1 MVRTLVLTVD
11 RDNDLG
17 VKAGIRGPV
26 VGRKATLAAALR
38 LGIADP
44 EESDT
49 NAILGA
55 LHQHD
60 RLAEEV
66 VGDDEVQIALLTGD
80 VRVGARSDREIA
92 TQLDEVIQEFQP
104 DKAILVTDGAD
115 DEEALPIITSR
126 VRVDHIEK
134 IIVRQS
140 KGIESTYY
148 YVVKA
153 IEDPRWRARL
163 LVPIAAVMIILGVGL
178 ILPSDYGSA
187 LIGTLPLIIGIWLL
201 SRGLG
206 WEQQLDRLVN
216 DMRAAATGSLLTSM
230 LWALA
235 LVSMMIA
242 VVTVIQVLYAT
253 SSEIE
258 SYASSILP
266 SSTNFDVNAVNSD
279 IAVWVIAIDNALS
292 WILVAFFSL
301 FLSLGVLR
309 WKEGSFTGQSIMLLA
324 TGFVAYFVISAIN
337 EVSLSML
344 GGQDL
349 DLRVDSVAAT
359 WSLPVMAILGRYLM
373 SVIVDSLSEEDEG
386 GRGSEFWGV

>member
-26 VGRKATLAAALR
+26 IGRKATLAAALR
-38 LGIADP
+38 LGLADP

-55 LHQHD
+55 LHRHD
-60 RLAEEV
+60 KLNEEI

-80 VRVGARSDREIA
+80 VRVGARSDRAIA
-92 TQLDEVIQEFQP
+92 IQLDEVIQEFQP
-104 DKAILVTDGAD
+104 DRAILITDGAD
-115 DEEALPIITSR
+115 DEAALPIITSR
-126 VRVDHIEK
+126 VRVDHVEK

-140 KGIESTYY
+140 KGIERTYY

-163 LVPIAAVMIILGVGL
+163 LVPIAAVMILLGLGL
-178 ILPSDYGSA
+178 ILPNGTQ
-187 LIGTLPLIIGIWLL
+187 LIGAMPLIFGIWVLAK
-201 SRGLG
+201 GLG
-206 WEQQLDRLVN
+206 WEQQLERLLG
-216 DMRAAATGSLLTSM
+216 DMRSAASGSLLTSL

-235 LVSMMIA
+235 LVSLMIGA
-242 VVTVIQVLYAT
+242 VTVIQVFYGT
-253 SSEIE
+253 SMEIQE
-258 SYASSILP
+258 WAAAILP
-266 SSTNFDVNAVNSD
+266 DSTGFDVGAVNND
-279 IAVWVIAIDNALS
+279 IAVWVIAIDNSLS
-292 WILVAFFSL
+292 WFLVAFFSL

-324 TGFVAYFVISAIN
+324 TGAVAYFVISAIN
-337 EVSLSML
+337 EVALGML

-349 DLRVDSVAAT
+349 NLSVKSVSDT
-359 WSLPVMAILGRYLM
+359 WSIPVLAILGRYLL
-373 SVIVDSLSEEDEG
+373 SVMVESLTEDEE
-386 GRGSEFWGV
+386 GSMENQFYGV

>member
-26 VGRKATLAAALR
+26 IGRKATLAAALR
-38 LGIADP
+38 LGLADP

-55 LHQHD
+55 LHRHD
-60 RLAEEV
+60 KLNEEI

-80 VRVGARSDREIA
+80 VRVGARSDRAIA
-92 TQLDEVIQEFQP
+92 IQLDEVIQDFQP
-104 DKAILVTDGAD
+104 DRAVLVTDGAD
-115 DEEALPIITSR
+115 DEAALPIITSR
-126 VRVDHIEK
+126 VRVDHVEK
-134 IIVRQS
+134 VIVRQS

-163 LVPIAAVMIILGVGL
+163 LVPIAAVMIILGLGL
-178 ILPSDYGSA
+178 IIPNGTK
-187 LIGTLPLIIGIWLL
+187 LIGAMPLIFGIWVLAK
-201 SRGLG
+201 GLG
-206 WEQQLDRLVN
+206 WEQQLERLLG
-216 DMRAAATGSLLTSM
+216 DMRAAASGSLLTSL

-235 LVSMMIA
+235 LVSLMIA
-242 VVTVIQVLYAT
+242 AVTVIQVFYGT
-253 SSEIE
+253 SAEIQE
-258 SYASSILP
+258 WASAILP
-266 SSTNFDVNAVNSD
+266 DSSGFEVGAVNND

-292 WILVAFFSL
+292 WFLVAFFSL

-309 WKEGSFTGQSIMLLA
+309 WKEGSFTGQSVMLLA
-324 TGFVAYFVISAIN
+324 TGAVAFFVISAIN
-337 EVSLSML
+337 EVALGML

-349 DLRVDSVAAT
+349 NLSVQSVSDT
-359 WSLPVMAILGRYLM
+359 WSLPVLAILGRYLL
-373 SVIVDSLSEEDEG
+373 SVMVESLTEDEDG
-386 GRGSEFWGV
+386 PMDNQFYGV

>member
-26 VGRKATLAAALR
+26 IGRKATLAAALR
-38 LGIADP
+38 LGLADP

-55 LHQHD
+55 LHRHD
-60 RLAEEV
+60 KLNEEA

-80 VRVGARSDREIA
+80 VRVGARSDRAIA
-92 TQLDEVIQEFQP
+92 IQLDEVIQEFQP
-104 DKAILVTDGAD
+104 DRAILITDGAD
-115 DEEALPIITSR
+115 DEAALPMITSR
-126 VRVDHIEK
+126 VRVDHVEK

-163 LVPIAAVMIILGVGL
+163 LVPIAAVMIILGLGL
-178 ILPSDYGSA
+178 ILPNGA
-187 LIGTLPLIIGIWLL
+187 KLIGAMPLIFGIWVLAK
-201 SRGLG
+201 GLG
-206 WEQQLDRLVN
+206 WEQQLERLLA
-216 DMRAAATGSLLTSM
+216 DMRSAASGSLLTSL

-235 LVSMMIA
+235 LVSLMIA
-242 VVTVIQVLYAT
+242 AVTVIQVLYGTSIEIQEWAT
-253 SSEIE
+253 
-258 SYASSILP
+258 AILP
-266 SSTNFDVNAVNSD
+266 DSTDFEVGAVNND

-292 WILVAFFSL
+292 WFLVAFFSL

-309 WKEGSFTGQSIMLLA
+309 WKEGSFTGQSVMLLA
-324 TGFVAYFVISAIN
+324 TGAVAYFVISAIN
-337 EVSLSML
+337 EVALGML
-344 GGQDL
+344 GGLGL
-349 DLRVDSVAAT
+349 DLSVKSVSDT
-359 WSLPVMAILGRYLM
+359 WSIPVLAILGRYLL
-373 SVIVDSLSEEDEG
+373 SVMVESLSEDEE
-386 GRGSEFWGV
+386 GSMENQFYGV

>member
-1 MVRTLVLTVD
+1 M
-11 RDNDLG
+11 
-17 VKAGIRGPV
+17 
-26 VGRKATLAAALR
+26 
-38 LGIADP
+38 IAD
-44 EESDT
+44 
-49 NAILGA
+49 L
-55 LHQHD
+55 
-60 RLAEEV
+60 
-66 VGDDEVQIALLTGD
+66 
-80 VRVGARSDREIA
+80 
-92 TQLDEVIQEFQP
+92 
-104 DKAILVTDGAD
+104 
-115 DEEALPIITSR
+115 
-126 VRVDHIEK
+126 
-134 IIVRQS
+134 
-140 KGIESTYY
+140 
-148 YVVKA
+148 
-153 IEDPRWRARL
+153 
-163 LVPIAAVMIILGVGL
+163 
-178 ILPSDYGSA
+178 
-187 LIGTLPLIIGIWLL
+187 
-201 SRGLG
+201 
-206 WEQQLDRLVN
+206 
-216 DMRAAATGSLLTSM
+216 
-230 LWALA
+230 
-235 LVSMMIA
+235 
-242 VVTVIQVLYAT
+242 TVIQVLYAT

-373 SVIVDSLSEEDEG
+373 SVIVDSLSEEDES

>member
-26 VGRKATLAAALR
+26 IGRKATLSAALR
-38 LGIADP
+38 LGLADP

-55 LHQHD
+55 LHRHD
-60 RLAEEV
+60 KLNEEI

-80 VRVGARSDREIA
+80 VRVGARSDRAIA
-92 TQLDEVIQEFQP
+92 IQLDEVIQDFQP
-104 DKAILVTDGAD
+104 DRAILVTDGAD
-115 DEEALPIITSR
+115 DEAALPIITSR
-126 VRVDHIEK
+126 VRVDHVEK
-134 IIVRQS
+134 VIVRQS

-163 LVPIAAVMIILGVGL
+163 LVPIAAVMIILGPGL
-178 ILPSDYGSA
+178 IIPNGTK
-187 LIGTLPLIIGIWLL
+187 LIGAMPLIFGIWVLAK
-201 SRGLG
+201 GLG
-206 WEQQLDRLVN
+206 WEQQLERLLG
-216 DMRAAATGSLLTSM
+216 DMRAAASGSLLTSL

-235 LVSMMIA
+235 LVSLMIA
-242 VVTVIQVLYAT
+242 AVTVIQVFYGT
-253 SSEIE
+253 SLEIQE
-258 SYASSILP
+258 WASAILP
-266 SSTNFDVNAVNSD
+266 DSTGFDVGAVNND

-292 WILVAFFSL
+292 WFLVAFFSL

-309 WKEGSFTGQSIMLLA
+309 WKEGSFTGQSVMLLA
-324 TGFVAYFVISAIN
+324 TGAVAFFVISAIN
-337 EVSLSML
+337 EVALGML

-349 DLRVDSVAAT
+349 NLSVQSVSDT
-359 WSLPVMAILGRYLM
+359 WSLPVLAILGRYLL
-373 SVIVDSLSEEDEG
+373 SVMVESLTEDDDG
-386 GRGSEFWGV
+386 PMDNQFYGV

>member
-26 VGRKATLAAALR
+26 IGRKATLAAALR
-38 LGIADP
+38 LGLADP

-55 LHQHD
+55 LHRHD
-60 RLAEEV
+60 KLNEEV

-80 VRVGARSDREIA
+80 VRVGARSDRAIA
-92 TQLDEVIQEFQP
+92 IQLDEVIQEFQP
-104 DKAILVTDGAD
+104 DRAILITDGAD
-115 DEEALPIITSR
+115 DEVALPIITSR
-126 VRVDHIEK
+126 VRVDHVEK

-163 LVPIAAVMIILGVGL
+163 LVPIAAVMIILGLGL
-178 ILPSDYGSA
+178 ILPNGTQ
-187 LIGTLPLIIGIWLL
+187 LIGAMPLIFGIWVLAK
-201 SRGLG
+201 GLG
-206 WEQQLDRLVN
+206 WEQQLERLLG
-216 DMRAAATGSLLTSM
+216 DMRSAASGSLLTSL

-235 LVSMMIA
+235 LVSLMIGA
-242 VVTVIQVLYAT
+242 VTVIQVFYGT
-253 SSEIE
+253 SMEIQE
-258 SYASSILP
+258 WAAAILP
-266 SSTNFDVNAVNSD
+266 DSTGFDVGAVNND
-279 IAVWVIAIDNALS
+279 IAVWVIAIDNSLS
-292 WILVAFFSL
+292 WFLVAFFSL

-324 TGFVAYFVISAIN
+324 TGAVAYFVISAIN
-337 EVSLSML
+337 EVALGML

-349 DLRVDSVAAT
+349 NLSVKSVSDT
-359 WSLPVMAILGRYLM
+359 WSIPVLAILGRYLL
-373 SVIVDSLSEEDEG
+373 SVMVESLTEDEE
-386 GRGSEFWGV
+386 GSMENQFYGV

>member
-26 VGRKATLAAALR
+26 IGRKATLAAALR
-38 LGIADP
+38 LGLADP

-55 LHQHD
+55 LHRHD
-60 RLAEEV
+60 KLNEEI

-80 VRVGARSDREIA
+80 VRVGARSDRAIA
-92 TQLDEVIQEFQP
+92 IQLDEVIQDFQP
-104 DKAILVTDGAD
+104 DRAILVTDGAD
-115 DEEALPIITSR
+115 DEAALPIITSR
-126 VRVDHIEK
+126 VRVDHVEK
-134 IIVRQS
+134 VIVRQS

-163 LVPIAAVMIILGVGL
+163 LVPIAAVMIILGLGL
-178 ILPSDYGSA
+178 IIPNGTK
-187 LIGTLPLIIGIWLL
+187 LIGAMPLIFGIWVLAK
-201 SRGLG
+201 GLG
-206 WEQQLDRLVN
+206 WEQQLERLLG
-216 DMRAAATGSLLTSM
+216 DMRAAASGSLLTSL

-235 LVSMMIA
+235 LVSLMIA
-242 VVTVIQVLYAT
+242 AVTVIQVFYGT
-253 SSEIE
+253 SAEIQE
-258 SYASSILP
+258 WASAILP
-266 SSTNFDVNAVNSD
+266 DSAGFDVGAVNND

-292 WILVAFFSL
+292 WFLVAFFSL

-309 WKEGSFTGQSIMLLA
+309 WKEGSFTGQSVMLLA
-324 TGFVAYFVISAIN
+324 TGAVAFFVISAIN
-337 EVSLSML
+337 EVALGML

-349 DLRVDSVAAT
+349 NLSVQSVSDT
-359 WSLPVMAILGRYLM
+359 WSLPVLAILGRYLL
-373 SVIVDSLSEEDEG
+373 SVMVESLTEDEDG
-386 GRGSEFWGV
+386 PMDNQFYGV

>member
-26 VGRKATLAAALR
+26 IGRKATLAAALR
-38 LGIADP
+38 LGLADP

-55 LHQHD
+55 LHRHD
-60 RLAEEV
+60 KLNEEA

-80 VRVGARSDREIA
+80 VRVGARSDRAIA
-92 TQLDEVIQEFQP
+92 IQLDEVIQEFQP
-104 DKAILVTDGAD
+104 DRAILITDGAD
-115 DEEALPIITSR
+115 DEAALPIITSR
-126 VRVDHIEK
+126 VRVDHVEK

-163 LVPIAAVMIILGVGL
+163 LVPIAAVMIILGLGL
-178 ILPSDYGSA
+178 ILPNGA
-187 LIGTLPLIIGIWLL
+187 KLIGAMPLIFGIWVLAK
-201 SRGLG
+201 GLG
-206 WEQQLDRLVN
+206 WEQQLERLLV
-216 DMRAAATGSLLTSM
+216 DMRSAASGSLLTSL

-235 LVSMMIA
+235 LVSLMIA
-242 VVTVIQVLYAT
+242 AVTVIQVLYGTSIEIQEWAT
-253 SSEIE
+253 
-258 SYASSILP
+258 AILP
-266 SSTNFDVNAVNSD
+266 DSTNFEVGAVNND

-292 WILVAFFSL
+292 WFLVAFFSL

-309 WKEGSFTGQSIMLLA
+309 WKEGSFTGQSVMLLA
-324 TGFVAYFVISAIN
+324 TGAVAYFVISAIN
-337 EVSLSML
+337 EVALGML
-344 GGQDL
+344 GGLGL
-349 DLRVDSVAAT
+349 DLSVKTVSDT
-359 WSLPVMAILGRYLM
+359 WSIPVLAILGRYLL
-373 SVIVDSLSEEDEG
+373 SVMVASLSEDEE
-386 GRGSEFWGV
+386 GSMENQFYGV

>member
-26 VGRKATLAAALR
+26 IGRKATLAAALR
-38 LGIADP
+38 LGLADP

-55 LHQHD
+55 LHRHD
-60 RLAEEV
+60 KLNEEI

-80 VRVGARSDREIA
+80 VRVGARSDRAIA
-92 TQLDEVIQEFQP
+92 IQLDEVIQEFQP
-104 DKAILVTDGAD
+104 DRAILITDGAD
-115 DEEALPIITSR
+115 DEVALPIITSR
-126 VRVDHIEK
+126 VRVDHVEK

-163 LVPIAAVMIILGVGL
+163 LVPIAAVMIILGLGL
-178 ILPSDYGSA
+178 ILPNGTQ
-187 LIGTLPLIIGIWLL
+187 LIGAMPLIFGIWVLAK
-201 SRGLG
+201 GLG
-206 WEQQLDRLVN
+206 WEQQLDRLLG
-216 DMRAAATGSLLTSM
+216 DMRPAASGSLLTTL

-235 LVSMMIA
+235 LVSLIIGA
-242 VVTVIQVLYAT
+242 ITVIQVFYGT
-253 SSEIE
+253 SLEIE
-258 SYASSILP
+258 EWAAAILP
-266 SSTNFDVNAVNSD
+266 DSTGFDIGAVNND

-292 WILVAFFSL
+292 WFLVAFFSL

-309 WKEGSFTGQSIMLLA
+309 WKEGSFTGQSVMLLA
-324 TGFVAYFVISAIN
+324 TGAVAYFVISAIN
-337 EVSLSML
+337 EVALGML

-349 DLRVDSVAAT
+349 NLSVKSVSDT
-359 WSLPVMAILGRYLM
+359 WSIPVLAILGRYLL
-373 SVIVDSLSEEDEG
+373 SVMVESLTEDEE
-386 GRGSEFWGV
+386 GSMENQFYGV

>member
-26 VGRKATLAAALR
+26 IGRKSTLAAALR
-38 LGIADP
+38 LGLADP

-55 LHQHD
+55 LHRHD
-60 RLAEEV
+60 KLNEEA

-80 VRVGARSDREIA
+80 VRVGARSDRAIA
-92 TQLDEVIQEFQP
+92 IQLDEVIQEFQP
-104 DKAILVTDGAD
+104 DRAILITDGAD
-115 DEEALPIITSR
+115 DEAALPMITSR
-126 VRVDHIEK
+126 VRVDHVEK

-163 LVPIAAVMIILGVGL
+163 LVPIAAVMIILGLGL
-178 ILPSDYGSA
+178 ILPNGA
-187 LIGTLPLIIGIWLL
+187 KLIGAMPLIFGIWVLAK
-201 SRGLG
+201 GLG
-206 WEQQLDRLVN
+206 WEQQLERLLA
-216 DMRAAATGSLLTSM
+216 DMRSAASGSLLTSL

-235 LVSMMIA
+235 LVSLMIA
-242 VVTVIQVLYAT
+242 AVTVIQVLYGTSIEIQEWAT
-253 SSEIE
+253 
-258 SYASSILP
+258 AILP
-266 SSTNFDVNAVNSD
+266 DSTDFEVGAVNND

-292 WILVAFFSL
+292 WFLVAFFSL

-309 WKEGSFTGQSIMLLA
+309 WKEGSFTGQSVMLLA
-324 TGFVAYFVISAIN
+324 TGAVAYFVISAIN
-337 EVSLSML
+337 EVALGML
-344 GGQDL
+344 GGLGL
-349 DLRVDSVAAT
+349 DLSVKSVSDT
-359 WSLPVMAILGRYLM
+359 WSIPVLAILGRYLL
-373 SVIVDSLSEEDEG
+373 SVMVESLSEDEE
-386 GRGSEFWGV
+386 GSMENQFYGV

>member
-26 VGRKATLAAALR
+26 IGRKATLAAALR
-38 LGIADP
+38 LGLADP

-55 LHQHD
+55 LHRHD
-60 RLAEEV
+60 KLNEEI

-80 VRVGARSDREIA
+80 VRVGARSDRAIA
-92 TQLDEVIQEFQP
+92 IQLDEVIQDFQP
-104 DKAILVTDGAD
+104 DRAFLVTDGAD
-115 DEEALPIITSR
+115 DEAALPIITSR
-126 VRVDHIEK
+126 VRVDHVEK
-134 IIVRQS
+134 VIVRQS

-163 LVPIAAVMIILGVGL
+163 LVPIAAVMIILGLGL
-178 ILPSDYGSA
+178 IIPNGTK
-187 LIGTLPLIIGIWLL
+187 LIGAMPLIFGIWVLAK
-201 SRGLG
+201 GLG
-206 WEQQLDRLVN
+206 WEQQLERLLG
-216 DMRAAATGSLLTSM
+216 DMRAAASGSLLTSL

-235 LVSMMIA
+235 LVSLMIA
-242 VVTVIQVLYAT
+242 AVTVIQVFYGT
-253 SSEIE
+253 SAEIQE
-258 SYASSILP
+258 WASAILP
-266 SSTNFDVNAVNSD
+266 DSTGFEVGAVNND

-292 WILVAFFSL
+292 WFLVAFFSL

-309 WKEGSFTGQSIMLLA
+309 WKEGSFTGQSVMLLA
-324 TGFVAYFVISAIN
+324 TGAVAFFVISAIN
-337 EVSLSML
+337 EVALGML

-349 DLRVDSVAAT
+349 NLSVQSVSDT
-359 WSLPVMAILGRYLM
+359 WSLPVLAILGRYLL
-373 SVIVDSLSEEDEG
+373 SVMVESLTEDDDG
-386 GRGSEFWGV
+386 PMDNQFYGV

>member
-26 VGRKATLAAALR
+26 IGRKATLAAALR
-38 LGIADP
+38 LGLADP

-55 LHQHD
+55 LHRHD
-60 RLAEEV
+60 KLNEEA

-80 VRVGARSDREIA
+80 VRVGARSDRAIA
-92 TQLDEVIQEFQP
+92 IQLDEVIQEFQP
-104 DKAILVTDGAD
+104 DRAILITDGAD
-115 DEEALPIITSR
+115 DEAALPMITSR
-126 VRVDHIEK
+126 VRVDHVEK

-163 LVPIAAVMIILGVGL
+163 LVPIAAVMIILGLGL
-178 ILPSDYGSA
+178 ILPNGA
-187 LIGTLPLIIGIWLL
+187 KLIGAMPLIFGIWVLAK
-201 SRGLG
+201 GLG
-206 WEQQLDRLVN
+206 WEQQLERLLA
-216 DMRAAATGSLLTSM
+216 DMRSAASGSLLTSL

-235 LVSMMIA
+235 FVSLMIA
-242 VVTVIQVLYAT
+242 AVTVIQVLYGTSIEIQEWAT
-253 SSEIE
+253 
-258 SYASSILP
+258 AILP
-266 SSTNFDVNAVNSD
+266 DSTDFEVGAVNND

-292 WILVAFFSL
+292 WFLVAFFSL

-309 WKEGSFTGQSIMLLA
+309 WKEGSFTGQSVMLLA
-324 TGFVAYFVISAIN
+324 TGAVAYFVISAIN
-337 EVSLSML
+337 EVALGML
-344 GGQDL
+344 GGLGL
-349 DLRVDSVAAT
+349 DLSVKSVSDT
-359 WSLPVMAILGRYLM
+359 WSIPVLAILGRYLL
-373 SVIVDSLSEEDEG
+373 SVMVESLSEDEE
-386 GRGSEFWGV
+386 GSMENQFYGV

>member
-26 VGRKATLAAALR
+26 IGRKATLAAALR
-38 LGIADP
+38 LGLADP

-55 LHQHD
+55 LHRHD
-60 RLAEEV
+60 KLNEEA

-80 VRVGARSDREIA
+80 VRVGARSDRAIA
-92 TQLDEVIQEFQP
+92 IQLDEVIQEFLP
-104 DKAILVTDGAD
+104 DRAILITDGAD
-115 DEEALPIITSR
+115 DEAALPIITSR
-126 VRVDHIEK
+126 VRVDHVEK

-163 LVPIAAVMIILGVGL
+163 LVPIAAVMIILGLGL
-178 ILPSDYGSA
+178 ILPNGA
-187 LIGTLPLIIGIWLL
+187 KLIGAMPLIFGIWVLAK
-201 SRGLG
+201 GLG
-206 WEQQLDRLVN
+206 WEQQLERLLV
-216 DMRAAATGSLLTSM
+216 DMRSAASGSLLTSL

-235 LVSMMIA
+235 LVSLMIA
-242 VVTVIQVLYAT
+242 AVTVIQVLYGT
-253 SSEIE
+253 SIEIQE
-258 SYASSILP
+258 WAAAILP
-266 SSTNFDVNAVNSD
+266 DSTNFEVGAVNND

-292 WILVAFFSL
+292 WFLVAFFSL

-309 WKEGSFTGQSIMLLA
+309 WKEGSFTGQSVMLLA
-324 TGFVAYFVISAIN
+324 TGAVAYFVISAIN
-337 EVSLSML
+337 EVALGML
-344 GGQDL
+344 GGLGL
-349 DLRVDSVAAT
+349 DLSVKTVSDT
-359 WSLPVMAILGRYLM
+359 WSIPVLAILGRYLL
-373 SVIVDSLSEEDEG
+373 SVMVASLSEDEE
-386 GRGSEFWGV
+386 GSMENQFYGV

>member
-26 VGRKATLAAALR
+26 IGRKATLAAALR
-38 LGIADP
+38 LGLADP

-55 LHQHD
+55 LHRHD
-60 RLAEEV
+60 KLNEEI

-80 VRVGARSDREIA
+80 VRVGARSDRAIA
-92 TQLDEVIQEFQP
+92 IQLDEVIQDFQP
-104 DKAILVTDGAD
+104 DRAFLVTDGAD
-115 DEEALPIITSR
+115 DEAALPIITSR
-126 VRVDHIEK
+126 VRVDHVEK
-134 IIVRQS
+134 VIVRQS

-163 LVPIAAVMIILGVGL
+163 LVPIAAVMIILGLGL
-178 ILPSDYGSA
+178 IIPNGTK
-187 LIGTLPLIIGIWLL
+187 LIGAMPLIFGIWVLAK
-201 SRGLG
+201 GLG
-206 WEQQLDRLVN
+206 WEQQLERLLG
-216 DMRAAATGSLLTSM
+216 DMRAAASGSLLTSL

-235 LVSMMIA
+235 LVSLMIA
-242 VVTVIQVLYAT
+242 AVTVIQVFYGT
-253 SSEIE
+253 SLEIQE
-258 SYASSILP
+258 WASAILP
-266 SSTNFDVNAVNSD
+266 DSTGFDVGAVNND

-292 WILVAFFSL
+292 WFLVAFFSL

-309 WKEGSFTGQSIMLLA
+309 WKEGSFTGQSVMLLA
-324 TGFVAYFVISAIN
+324 TGAVAFFVISAIN
-337 EVSLSML
+337 EVALGML

-349 DLRVDSVAAT
+349 NLSVQSVSDT
-359 WSLPVMAILGRYLM
+359 WSLPVLAILGRYLL
-373 SVIVDSLSEEDEG
+373 SVMVESLTEDDDG
-386 GRGSEFWGV
+386 PMDNQFYGV

>member
-26 VGRKATLAAALR
+26 IGRKATLSAALR
-38 LGIADP
+38 LGLADP

-55 LHQHD
+55 LHRHD
-60 RLAEEV
+60 KLNEEI

-80 VRVGARSDREIA
+80 VRVGARSDRAIA
-92 TQLDEVIQEFQP
+92 IQLDEVIQDFQP
-104 DKAILVTDGAD
+104 DRAILVTDGAD
-115 DEEALPIITSR
+115 DEAALPIITSR
-126 VRVDHIEK
+126 VRVDHVEK
-134 IIVRQS
+134 VIVRQS

-163 LVPIAAVMIILGVGL
+163 LVPIAAVMIILGLGL
-178 ILPSDYGSA
+178 IIPNGTK
-187 LIGTLPLIIGIWLL
+187 LIGAMPLIFGIWVLAK
-201 SRGLG
+201 GLG
-206 WEQQLDRLVN
+206 WEQQLERLLG
-216 DMRAAATGSLLTSM
+216 DMRAAASGSLLTSL

-235 LVSMMIA
+235 LVSLMIA
-242 VVTVIQVLYAT
+242 AVTVIQVFYGT
-253 SSEIE
+253 SLEIQE
-258 SYASSILP
+258 WASAILP
-266 SSTNFDVNAVNSD
+266 DSTGFDVGAVNND

-292 WILVAFFSL
+292 WFLVAFFSL

-309 WKEGSFTGQSIMLLA
+309 WKEGSFTGQSVMLLA
-324 TGFVAYFVISAIN
+324 TGAVAFFVISAIN
-337 EVSLSML
+337 EVALGML

-349 DLRVDSVAAT
+349 NLSVQSVSDT
-359 WSLPVMAILGRYLM
+359 WSLPVLAILGRYLL
-373 SVIVDSLSEEDEG
+373 SVMVESLTEDDDG
-386 GRGSEFWGV
+386 PMDNQFYGV

>member
-26 VGRKATLAAALR
+26 IGRKATLSAALR
-38 LGIADP
+38 LGLADP

-55 LHQHD
+55 LHRHD
-60 RLAEEV
+60 KLNEEI

-80 VRVGARSDREIA
+80 VRVGARSDRAIA
-92 TQLDEVIQEFQP
+92 IQLDEVIQDFQP
-104 DKAILVTDGAD
+104 DRAFLVTDGAD
-115 DEEALPIITSR
+115 DEAALPIITSR
-126 VRVDHIEK
+126 VRVDHVEK
-134 IIVRQS
+134 VIVRQS

-163 LVPIAAVMIILGVGL
+163 LVPIAAVMIILGLGL
-178 ILPSDYGSA
+178 IIPNGTK
-187 LIGTLPLIIGIWLL
+187 LIGAMPLIFGIWVLAK
-201 SRGLG
+201 GLG
-206 WEQQLDRLVN
+206 WEQQLERLLG
-216 DMRAAATGSLLTSM
+216 DMRAAASGSLLTSL

-235 LVSMMIA
+235 LVSLMIA
-242 VVTVIQVLYAT
+242 AVTVIQVFYGT
-253 SSEIE
+253 SAEIQE
-258 SYASSILP
+258 WASAILP
-266 SSTNFDVNAVNSD
+266 DSTGFEVGAVNND

-292 WILVAFFSL
+292 WFLVAFFSL

-309 WKEGSFTGQSIMLLA
+309 WKEGSFTGQSVMLLA
-324 TGFVAYFVISAIN
+324 TGAVAFFVISAIN
-337 EVSLSML
+337 EVALGML

-349 DLRVDSVAAT
+349 NLSVQSVSDT
-359 WSLPVMAILGRYLM
+359 WSLPVLAILGRYLL
-373 SVIVDSLSEEDEG
+373 SVMVESLTEDEDG
-386 GRGSEFWGV
+386 PMDNQFYGV

>member
-26 VGRKATLAAALR
+26 IGRKATLAAALR
-38 LGIADP
+38 LGLADP

-55 LHQHD
+55 LHRHD
-60 RLAEEV
+60 KLNEEI

-80 VRVGARSDREIA
+80 VRVGARSDRAIA
-92 TQLDEVIQEFQP
+92 IQLDEVIQDFQP
-104 DKAILVTDGAD
+104 DRAVLVTDGAD
-115 DEEALPIITSR
+115 DEAALPIITSR
-126 VRVDHIEK
+126 VRVDHVEK
-134 IIVRQS
+134 VIVRQS

-163 LVPIAAVMIILGVGL
+163 LVPIAAVMIILGLGL
-178 ILPSDYGSA
+178 IIPNGTK
-187 LIGTLPLIIGIWLL
+187 LIGAMPLIFGIWVLAK
-201 SRGLG
+201 GLG
-206 WEQQLDRLVN
+206 WEQQLERLLG
-216 DMRAAATGSLLTSM
+216 DMRAAASGSLLTSL

-235 LVSMMIA
+235 LVSLMIA
-242 VVTVIQVLYAT
+242 AVTVIQVFYGT
-253 SSEIE
+253 SAEIQE
-258 SYASSILP
+258 WASAILP
-266 SSTNFDVNAVNSD
+266 DSSGFEVGAVNND

-292 WILVAFFSL
+292 WFLVAVFAL

-309 WKEGSFTGQSIMLLA
+309 WKEGSFTGQSVMLLA
-324 TGFVAYFVISAIN
+324 TGAVAFFVISAIN
-337 EVSLSML
+337 EVALGML

-349 DLRVDSVAAT
+349 NLSVQSVSDT
-359 WSLPVMAILGRYLM
+359 WSLPVLAILGRYLL
-373 SVIVDSLSEEDEG
+373 SVMVESLTEDEDG
-386 GRGSEFWGV
+386 PMDNQFYGV

>member
-26 VGRKATLAAALR
+26 IGRKATLSAALR
-38 LGIADP
+38 LGLADP

-55 LHQHD
+55 LHRHD
-60 RLAEEV
+60 KLNEEI

-80 VRVGARSDREIA
+80 VRVGARSDRAIA
-92 TQLDEVIQEFQP
+92 IQLDEVIQDFQP
-104 DKAILVTDGAD
+104 DRAFLVTDGAD
-115 DEEALPIITSR
+115 DEAALPIITSR
-126 VRVDHIEK
+126 VRVDHVEK
-134 IIVRQS
+134 VIVRQS

-163 LVPIAAVMIILGVGL
+163 LVPIAAVMIILGLGL
-178 ILPSDYGSA
+178 IIPNGTK
-187 LIGTLPLIIGIWLL
+187 LIGAMPLIFGIWVLAK
-201 SRGLG
+201 GLG
-206 WEQQLDRLVN
+206 WEQQLERLLG
-216 DMRAAATGSLLTSM
+216 DMRAAASGSLLTSL

-235 LVSMMIA
+235 LVSLMIA
-242 VVTVIQVLYAT
+242 AVTVIQVFYGT
-253 SSEIE
+253 SLEIQE
-258 SYASSILP
+258 WASAILP
-266 SSTNFDVNAVNSD
+266 DSTGFDVGAVNND

-292 WILVAFFSL
+292 WFLVAFFSL

-309 WKEGSFTGQSIMLLA
+309 WKEGSFTGQSVMLLA
-324 TGFVAYFVISAIN
+324 TGAVAFFVISAIN
-337 EVSLSML
+337 EVALGML

-349 DLRVDSVAAT
+349 NLSVQSVSDT
-359 WSLPVMAILGRYLM
+359 WSLPVLAILGRYLL
-373 SVIVDSLSEEDEG
+373 SVMVESLTEDDG
-386 GRGSEFWGV
+386 PMDNQFYGV

>member
-1 MVRTLVLTVD
+1 MAR
-11 RDNDLG
+11 
-17 VKAGIRGPV
+17 
-26 VGRKATLAAALR
+26 LR

-163 LVPIAAVMIILGVGL
+163 LVPIALVMIILGVGL

-216 DMRAAATGSLLTSM
+216 DMQATTGSLLTSM

-349 DLRVDSVAAT
+349 DLRVDSVA
-359 WSLPVMAILGRYLM
+359 SMVSPRDGNSREVSDECDCR
-373 SVIVDSLSEEDEG
+373 LSI
-386 GRGSEFWGV
+386 

>member
-26 VGRKATLAAALR
+26 IGRKATLAAALR
-38 LGIADP
+38 LGLADP

-55 LHQHD
+55 LHRHD
-60 RLAEEV
+60 KLNEEI

-80 VRVGARSDREIA
+80 VRVGARSDRAIA
-92 TQLDEVIQEFQP
+92 IQLDEAIQEFQP
-104 DKAILVTDGAD
+104 DRAILITDGAD
-115 DEEALPIITSR
+115 DEAALPIITSR
-126 VRVDHIEK
+126 VRVDHVEK

-163 LVPIAAVMIILGVGL
+163 LVPIAAVMIILGLGL
-178 ILPSDYGSA
+178 ILPNGTQ
-187 LIGTLPLIIGIWLL
+187 LIGAMPLIFGIWVLAK
-201 SRGLG
+201 GLG
-206 WEQQLDRLVN
+206 WEQQLERLLG
-216 DMRAAATGSLLTSM
+216 DMRSAASGSLLTSL

-235 LVSMMIA
+235 LVSLMIGA
-242 VVTVIQVLYAT
+242 VTVIQVFYGT
-253 SSEIE
+253 SMEIQE
-258 SYASSILP
+258 WAAAILP
-266 SSTNFDVNAVNSD
+266 DSTGFDVGAVNND
-279 IAVWVIAIDNALS
+279 IAVWVIAIDNSLS
-292 WILVAFFSL
+292 WFLVAFFSL

-324 TGFVAYFVISAIN
+324 TGAVAYFVISAIN
-337 EVSLSML
+337 EVALGML

-349 DLRVDSVAAT
+349 NLSVKSVSDT
-359 WSLPVMAILGRYLM
+359 WSIPVLAILGRYLL
-373 SVIVDSLSEEDEG
+373 SVMVESLTEDEE
-386 GRGSEFWGV
+386 GSMENQFYGV

>member
-26 VGRKATLAAALR
+26 IGRKATLAAALR
-38 LGIADP
+38 LGLADP

-55 LHQHD
+55 LHRHD
-60 RLAEEV
+60 KLNEEA

-80 VRVGARSDREIA
+80 VRVGARSDRAIA
-92 TQLDEVIQEFQP
+92 IQLDEVIQEFQP
-104 DKAILVTDGAD
+104 DGAILITDGAD
-115 DEEALPIITSR
+115 DEAALPIITSR
-126 VRVDHIEK
+126 VRVDHVEK

-163 LVPIAAVMIILGVGL
+163 LVPIAAVMIILGLGL
-178 ILPSDYGSA
+178 ILPNGA
-187 LIGTLPLIIGIWLL
+187 KLIGAMPLIFGIWVLAK
-201 SRGLG
+201 GLG
-206 WEQQLDRLVN
+206 WEQQLERLLV
-216 DMRAAATGSLLTSM
+216 DMRSAASGSLLTSL

-235 LVSMMIA
+235 LVSLMIA
-242 VVTVIQVLYAT
+242 AVTVIQVLYGT
-253 SSEIE
+253 SIEIQE
-258 SYASSILP
+258 WAAAILP
-266 SSTNFDVNAVNSD
+266 DSTNFEVGAVNND

-292 WILVAFFSL
+292 WFLVAFFSL

-309 WKEGSFTGQSIMLLA
+309 WKEGSFTGQSVMLLA
-324 TGFVAYFVISAIN
+324 TGAVAYFVISAIN
-337 EVSLSML
+337 EVALGML
-344 GGQDL
+344 GGLGL
-349 DLRVDSVAAT
+349 DLSVKTVSDT
-359 WSLPVMAILGRYLM
+359 WSIPVLAILGRYLL
-373 SVIVDSLSEEDEG
+373 SVMVASLSEDEE
-386 GRGSEFWGV
+386 GSMENQFYGV